1 MGINMCSKK
10 IRNLILCLSL
20 ALSLHAEENTAQE
33 NTTEENMIEENTP
46 KDVPI
51 LLEEKRTQ
59 TLELNE
65 EKKEV
70 AKRVDE
76 KSLLEE
82 IHKKKR
88 QLYMLKGEL
97 HEKNESIL
105 FQRMAKNKSGF
116 FIGVILG
123 DIGVSAHSN
132 ARSYESFEPL
142 NNIQASPLLY
152 GLRSGYQKYFAN
164 GISALR
170 FYGEYLGG
178 AMKGFKSDSLASY
191 QTASLNI
198 DLLMDK
204 PIDKEKRFALG
215 IFGGVGVGWNGMYQN
230 LKEIKG
236 YSQPNAFGLVLN
248 LGVSMTLN
256 LKHRFELAL
265 KMPPLKET
273 SQTFL
278 YYFKSTNIYYISYN
292 YLL

>member
-1 MGINMCSKK
+1 MCSKK
-10 IRNLILCLSL
+10 IINLILCFGFILSL
-20 ALSLHAEENTAQE
+20 NAEENTAQE
-33 NTTEENMIEENTP
+33 NMTEENTP
-46 KDVPI
+46 KDAPI
-51 LLEEKRTQ
+51 LLEEKHSQ
-59 TLELNE
+59 TLEFE
-65 EKKEV
+65 ENKEAKK
-70 AKRVDE
+70 KIDE

-105 FQRMAKNKSGF
+105 FQQMAKNKSGF

-123 DIGVSAHSN
+123 DIGINAHP
-132 ARSYESFEPL
+132 YEKFELL

>member
-1 MGINMCSKK
+1 MCSKK
-10 IRNLILCLSL
+10 IRNLILCFGFILSL
-20 ALSLHAEENTAQE
+20 RAEENTAQE
-33 NTTEENMIEENTP
+33 NTTEENMIKENTP
-46 KDVPI
+46 KDAPI

-59 TLELNE
+59 TLELKE
-65 EKKEV
+65 EKGI
-70 AKRVDE
+70 AKKIDE

-105 FQRMAKNKSGF
+105 FQQMAKNKSGF

-123 DIGVSAHSN
+123 DIGIN
-132 ARSYESFEPL
+132 ANPYEKFEL
-142 NNIQASPLLY
+142 LSNIQASPLLY

-230 LKEIKG
+230 LKEIRG

>member
-1 MGINMCSKK
+1 MCSKK
-10 IRNLILCLSL
+10 IRNFILCFGFI
-20 ALSLHAEENTAQE
+20 LSLHAEESMT
-33 NTTEENMIEENTP
+33 EENTP
-46 KDVPI
+46 KDAPI
-51 LLEEKRTQ
+51 LLEEKRAQ
-59 TLELNE
+59 TLEFE
-65 EKKEV
+65 ENKEV
-70 AKRVDE
+70 KKNIDE

-97 HEKNESIL
+97 HEKNESLL
-105 FQRMAKNKSGF
+105 FQQMAKSKSGF

-123 DIGVSAHSN
+123 DIGVSAHS
-132 ARSYESFEPL
+132 YEKFEL
-142 NNIQASPLLY
+142 LSNIQASPLLY

>member
-1 MGINMCSKK
+1 M
-10 IRNLILCLSL
+10 LSL
-20 ALSLHAEENTAQE
+20 CAEENIAKENMTE
-33 NTTEENMIEENTP
+33 TNTTEENTP
-46 KDVPI
+46 KDAPI
-51 LLEEKRTQ
+51 LLEEKRVR
-59 TLELNE
+59 TLELKE
-65 EKKEV
+65 ENEV
-70 AKRVDE
+70 AKKINE

-105 FQRMAKNKSGF
+105 FQQMAKNKSGF

-123 DIGVSAHSN
+123 DIGIN
-132 ARSYESFEPL
+132 ANPYEKFEL
-142 NNIQASPLLY
+142 LSNIQASPLLY

-230 LKEIKG
+230 LKEIRG

>member
-10 IRNLILCLSL
+10 IRNFILCFGFI
-20 ALSLHAEENTAQE
+20 LSLHAEENTAQE
-33 NTTEENMIEENTP
+33 NTTEENLIKENTP
-46 KDVPI
+46 KDAPI
-51 LLEEKRTQ
+51 LLEEKRAQ
-59 TLELNE
+59 TLEFE
-65 EKKEV
+65 ENKEV
-70 AKRVDE
+70 KKNIDE

-97 HEKNESIL
+97 HEKNESLL
-105 FQRMAKNKSGF
+105 FQQMAKNKSGF

-123 DIGVSAHSN
+123 DIGIN
-132 ARSYESFEPL
+132 ANPYEKFEL
-142 NNIQASPLLY
+142 LSNIQASPLLY

>member
-1 MGINMCSKK
+1 MCSKK
-10 IRNLILCLSL
+10 IRNLILCFGFMLG
-20 ALSLHAEENTAQE
+20 LHAEENTAQE
-33 NTTEENMIEENTP
+33 SMTEENTP
-46 KDVPI
+46 KDAPI
-51 LLEEKRTQ
+51 LLEEKRAQ
-59 TLELNE
+59 TLEFE
-65 EKKEV
+65 ENKEAKKNI
-70 AKRVDE
+70 DE

-97 HEKNESIL
+97 HEKNESLL
-105 FQRMAKNKSGF
+105 FQQMAKNKSGF

-123 DIGVSAHSN
+123 DIGVSAHS
-132 ARSYESFEPL
+132 YEKFEL
-142 NNIQASPLLY
+142 LSNIQASPLLY

>member
-1 MGINMCSKK
+1 MCSKK
-10 IRNLILCLSL
+10 IRNLILCFGFILG
-20 ALSLHAEENTAQE
+20 LHAEENTAQE
-33 NTTEENMIEENTP
+33 SMTEENMIKENTS
-46 KDVPI
+46 KDAPI
-51 LLEEKRTQ
+51 LLEEKHTQ
-59 TLELNE
+59 TLEFE
-65 EKKEV
+65 ENKEAKKNI
-70 AKRVDE
+70 DE

-116 FIGVILG
+116 FIGAILG
-123 DIGVSAHSN
+123 DIGINAHP
-132 ARSYESFEPL
+132 YEKFELL

>member
-1 MGINMCSKK
+1 MCSKK
-10 IRNLILCLSL
+10 IRNLILCFGFI
-20 ALSLHAEENTAQE
+20 LSLHAEESM
-33 NTTEENMIEENTP
+33 TEENMIEENTP
-46 KDVPI
+46 KDAPI
-51 LLEEKRTQ
+51 LLEEKRAQ
-59 TLELNE
+59 TLEFEE
-65 EKKEV
+65 EKGT
-70 AKRVDE
+70 AKKIDE

-123 DIGVSAHSN
+123 DIGVSAHS
-132 ARSYESFEPL
+132 YEKFEL
-142 NNIQASPLLY
+142 LSNIQASPLLY

>member
-10 IRNLILCLSL
+10 IRNLILCFGFMLG
-20 ALSLHAEENTAQE
+20 LHAEENTTQE
-33 NTTEENMIEENTP
+33 SMTEENMIKENPP
-46 KDVPI
+46 KDAPI
-51 LLEEKRTQ
+51 LLEEKRAQ
-59 TLELNE
+59 TLEFE
-65 EKKEV
+65 ENKEV
-70 AKRVDE
+70 KKNIDE

-97 HEKNESIL
+97 HEKNESLL
-105 FQRMAKNKSGF
+105 FQQMAKSKSGF

-123 DIGVSAHSN
+123 DIGVSTH
-132 ARSYESFEPL
+132 SYEKFEL
-142 NNIQASPLLY
+142 LSNIQASPLLY

>member
-1 MGINMCSKK
+1 MCSKK
-10 IRNLILCLSL
+10 IRNFILCFGFI
-20 ALSLHAEENTAQE
+20 LSLHAEENTAQE

-46 KDVPI
+46 KDAPI
-51 LLEEKRTQ
+51 LLEEKRAQ

-70 AKRVDE
+70 VKSVDE

-123 DIGVSAHSN
+123 DIGVNAHP
-132 ARSYESFEPL
+132 YEKFEFL
-142 NNIQASPLLY
+142 SGIQASPLLY

-230 LKEIKG
+230 LKEVKG

>member
-1 MGINMCSKK
+1 M
-10 IRNLILCLSL
+10 R
-20 ALSLHAEENTAQE
+20 AEENITKE
-33 NTTEENMIEENTP
+33 NMTETNTTEENTP
-46 KDVPI
+46 KDAPI

-59 TLELNE
+59 TLEFKE
-65 EKKEV
+65 EKGI
-70 AKRVDE
+70 AKKIDE

-105 FQRMAKNKSGF
+105 FQQMAKNKSGF

-123 DIGVSAHSN
+123 DIGIN
-132 ARSYESFEPL
+132 ANPYEKFEL
-142 NNIQASPLLY
+142 LSNIQASPLLY

-230 LKEIKG
+230 LKEIRG

>member
-1 MGINMCSKK
+1 MCSKK
-10 IRNLILCLSL
+10 IRNFILCFGFI
-20 ALSLHAEENTAQE
+20 LSLHAEENAAQE
-33 NTTEENMIEENTP
+33 NTTD
-46 KDVPI
+46 KDAPI
-51 LLEEKRTQ
+51 LLEEKHVQ
-59 TLELNE
+59 TLEFKE
-65 EKKEV
+65 EKGI
-70 AKRVDE
+70 AKKIDE

-97 HEKNESIL
+97 HEKNESLL
-105 FQRMAKNKSGF
+105 FQQMAKSKSGF

-123 DIGVSAHSN
+123 DIGVSAHP
-132 ARSYESFEPL
+132 YEKFEFL
-142 NNIQASPLLY
+142 SNIQASPLLY

-230 LKEIKG
+230 LKEVKG

>member
-1 MGINMCSKK
+1 MCSKK
-10 IRNLILCLSL
+10 IRNLILCFGFI
-20 ALSLHAEENTAQE
+20 LSLHAEENTAQE
-33 NTTEENMIEENTP
+33 NTTEENMIKENTP
-46 KDVPI
+46 KDAPI
-51 LLEEKRTQ
+51 LLEEKRAQ
-59 TLELNE
+59 TLEFE
-65 EKKEV
+65 ENKEAKKNI
-70 AKRVDE
+70 DE

-97 HEKNESIL
+97 HEKNESLL
-105 FQRMAKNKSGF
+105 FQQMAKSKSGF
-116 FIGVILG
+116 FIGAILG
-123 DIGVSAHSN
+123 DIGVSAHP
-132 ARSYESFEPL
+132 YEKFEFL
-142 NNIQASPLLY
+142 SNIQASPLLY

>member
-10 IRNLILCLSL
+10 IRNLILCFGFILSL
-20 ALSLHAEENTAQE
+20 RAEENTAQE
-33 NTTEENMIEENTP
+33 NMTEENTP
-46 KDVPI
+46 KDAPI
-51 LLEEKRTQ
+51 LLEEKRAQ
-59 TLELNE
+59 TLKFEE
-65 EKKEV
+65 EKE
-70 AKRVDE
+70 AKKNIDE

-123 DIGVSAHSN
+123 DIGINAHP
-132 ARSYESFEPL
+132 YEKFELL

>member
-1 MGINMCSKK
+1 MCSKK

-46 KDVPI
+46 KDAPI
-51 LLEEKRTQ
+51 LLEEKRAQ
-59 TLELNE
+59 TLEFE
-65 EKKEV
+65 ENKEAKKNI
-70 AKRVDE
+70 DE

-123 DIGVSAHSN
+123 DIGVSAHS
-132 ARSYESFEPL
+132 YEKFEL
-142 NNIQASPLLY
+142 LSNIQASPLLY

>member
-1 MGINMCSKK
+1 MCSKK
-10 IRNLILCLSL
+10 IRNFILCFGFILGL
-20 ALSLHAEENTAQE
+20 NAEENTAQE
-33 NTTEENMIEENTP
+33 NMTEENTP
-46 KDVPI
+46 KDAPI
-51 LLEEKRTQ
+51 LLEEKRAQ
-59 TLELNE
+59 TLEFE
-65 EKKEV
+65 ENKEAKK
-70 AKRVDE
+70 KIDE

-105 FQRMAKNKSGF
+105 FQQMAKNKSGF

-123 DIGVSAHSN
+123 DIGVSAHS
-132 ARSYESFEPL
+132 YEKFEPL
-142 NNIQASPLLY
+142 SNIQASPLLY

>member
-1 MGINMCSKK
+1 MCSKK
-10 IRNLILCLSL
+10 IRNLILCLSFM
-20 ALSLHAEENTAQE
+20 LSLCAEENIAKENMTE
-33 NTTEENMIEENTP
+33 TNTTEENTP
-46 KDVPI
+46 KDASI
-51 LLEEKRTQ
+51 LLEEKRAK
-59 TLELNE
+59 TLELKE
-65 EKKEV
+65 ENEV
-70 AKRVDE
+70 AKKIDE

-105 FQRMAKNKSGF
+105 FQQMAKSKSGF

-123 DIGVSAHSN
+123 DIGIN
-132 ARSYESFEPL
+132 ANPYEKFEPL
-142 NNIQASPLLY
+142 SNIQASPLLY

-230 LKEIKG
+230 LKEIRG

>member
-1 MGINMCSKK
+1 MCSKK
-10 IRNLILCLSL
+10 IRNLILCFGFILGL
-20 ALSLHAEENTAQE
+20 RAEENTAQE
-33 NTTEENMIEENTP
+33 NMTEENTP
-46 KDVPI
+46 KDAPI
-51 LLEEKRTQ
+51 LLEEKRAQ
-59 TLELNE
+59 TLEFE
-65 EKKEV
+65 ENKEAKK
-70 AKRVDE
+70 KIDE

-105 FQRMAKNKSGF
+105 FQQMAKNKSGF

-123 DIGVSAHSN
+123 DIGINAHPN
-132 ARSYESFEPL
+132 ARSYESFEPSS
-142 NNIQASPLLY
+142 NIQASPLLY

-178 AMKGFKSDSLASY
+178 AMKGFKSDSLVSY

>member
-1 MGINMCSKK
+1 MCSKK
-10 IRNLILCLSL
+10 IRNLILCFGFI
-20 ALSLHAEENTAQE
+20 LSLHAEENITKE
-33 NTTEENMIEENTP
+33 SMTETNTTEENTP
-46 KDVPI
+46 KDAPI
-51 LLEEKRTQ
+51 LLEEKRAQ
-59 TLELNE
+59 TLEFKE
-65 EKKEV
+65 EKGI
-70 AKRVDE
+70 AKKIDE

-105 FQRMAKNKSGF
+105 FQQMAKNKSGF

-123 DIGVSAHSN
+123 DIGVN
-132 ARSYESFEPL
+132 ANPYEKFEPL
-142 NNIQASPLLY
+142 SNIQASPLLY

-230 LKEIKG
+230 LKEIRG

>member
-1 MGINMCSKK
+1 MCSKK
-10 IRNLILCLSL
+10 IRNFILCFGFILGL
-20 ALSLHAEENTAQE
+20 NAEENTAQE
-33 NTTEENMIEENTP
+33 NMTEENTP
-46 KDVPI
+46 KDAPV
-51 LLEEKRTQ
+51 LLEEKRAQ
-59 TLELNE
+59 TLEFE
-65 EKKEV
+65 ENKEAKK
-70 AKRVDE
+70 KIDE

-123 DIGVSAHSN
+123 DIGINAHS
-132 ARSYESFEPL
+132 YEKFELL

>member
-1 MGINMCSKK
+1 MCSKK
-10 IRNLILCLSL
+10 IRNLILCFGFILGL
-20 ALSLHAEENTAQE
+20 RAEENTAQE
-33 NTTEENMIEENTP
+33 SMTEENTSRDAP
-46 KDVPI
+46 V

-59 TLELNE
+59 TLKLEE
-65 EKKEV
+65 EKE
-70 AKRVDE
+70 AKKNMDE

-105 FQRMAKNKSGF
+105 FQQMAKNKSGF

-123 DIGVSAHSN
+123 DIGVSAHS
-132 ARSYESFEPL
+132 YEKFEPL
-142 NNIQASPLLY
+142 SNIQASPLLY

-230 LKEIKG
+230 LKEVKG

>member
-1 MGINMCSKK
+1 MCSKK

-20 ALSLHAEENTAQE
+20 ILSLHAEENTE
-33 NTTEENMIEENTP
+33 NMTEANATEENTS
-46 KDVPI
+46 KDAPI
-51 LLEEKRTQ
+51 LLEEKRAQ
-59 TLELNE
+59 TLELKE

-70 AKRVDE
+70 AKSVDE

-97 HEKNESIL
+97 HEKNEAIL
-105 FQRMAKNKSGF
+105 FQQMAKTKSGF
-116 FIGVILG
+116 FIGAILG
-123 DIGVSAHSN
+123 DIGINAHP
-132 ARSYESFEPL
+132 YEKFEL
-142 NNIQASPLLY
+142 LSGIQASPLLY

-164 GISALR
+164 GISGLR

>member
-1 MGINMCSKK
+1 MCSKK
-10 IRNLILCLSL
+10 IRNFILCFGFILGL
-20 ALSLHAEENTAQE
+20 NAEENTAQE
-33 NTTEENMIEENTP
+33 NMTEENTP
-46 KDVPI
+46 KDAPI
-51 LLEEKRTQ
+51 LLEEKHAQ
-59 TLELNE
+59 TLEFE
-65 EKKEV
+65 ENKEAKK
-70 AKRVDE
+70 KIDE

-105 FQRMAKNKSGF
+105 FQQMAKNKSGF

-123 DIGVSAHSN
+123 DIGVSAHS
-132 ARSYESFEPL
+132 YEKFEPL
-142 NNIQASPLLY
+142 SNIQASPLLY

-178 AMKGFKSDSLASY
+178 AMKGFKNDSLASY

>member
-1 MGINMCSKK
+1 MCSKK
-10 IRNLILCLSL
+10 IKNLILCLSFVFN
-20 ALSLHAEENTAQE
+20 LHAEENIT
-33 NTTEENMIEENTP
+33 
-46 KDVPI
+46 KDKDAPI
-51 LLEEKRTQ
+51 LLEEKHPQ

-70 AKRVDE
+70 AKSVDE

-97 HEKNESIL
+97 HEKNEAIL
-105 FQRMAKNKSGF
+105 FQQMAKTKSGF
-116 FIGVILG
+116 FVGAILG
-123 DIGVSAHSN
+123 GMGINAHPNAHSYDN
-132 ARSYESFEPL
+132 F
-142 NNIQASPLLY
+142 NITGGIQAYPLLY

-164 GISALR
+164 GISGLR
-170 FYGEYLGG
+170 LYGEYLGG
-178 AMKGFKSDSLASY
+178 AMKGFQSDSLASY
-191 QTASLNI
+191 QTASLNL

>member
-10 IRNLILCLSL
+10 IRNLILCFGFI
-20 ALSLHAEENTAQE
+20 LSLHAEESM
-33 NTTEENMIEENTP
+33 TEENMIEENTP
-46 KDVPI
+46 KDAPI
-51 LLEEKRTQ
+51 LLEEKRAQ
-59 TLELNE
+59 TLEFE
-65 EKKEV
+65 ENKEV
-70 AKRVDE
+70 KKNIDE

-97 HEKNESIL
+97 HEKNEAIL
-105 FQRMAKNKSGF
+105 FQQMAKNKSGF

-123 DIGVSAHSN
+123 DIGVSAHS
-132 ARSYESFEPL
+132 YEKFEPL
-142 NNIQASPLLY
+142 SNIQASPLLY

-230 LKEIKG
+230 LKEIRG

>member
-10 IRNLILCLSL
+10 IRNLILCFGFMLG
-20 ALSLHAEENTAQE
+20 LHAEENTAQE
-33 NTTEENMIEENTP
+33 SMTEENTP
-46 KDVPI
+46 KDAPI

-59 TLELNE
+59 TLEFEE
-65 EKKEV
+65 EKGT
-70 AKRVDE
+70 AKKIDE

-97 HEKNESIL
+97 HEKNESLL
-105 FQRMAKNKSGF
+105 FQQMAKNKSGF

-123 DIGVSAHSN
+123 DIGVSAHS
-132 ARSYESFEPL
+132 YEKFEPL
-142 NNIQASPLLY
+142 SNIQASPLLY

>member
-10 IRNLILCLSL
+10 IRNLILCFGFI
-20 ALSLHAEENTAQE
+20 LSLHAEESM
-33 NTTEENMIEENTP
+33 TEENMIEENTP
-46 KDVPI
+46 KDAPI
-51 LLEEKRTQ
+51 LLEEKRAQ
-59 TLELNE
+59 TLEFE
-65 EKKEV
+65 ENKEV
-70 AKRVDE
+70 KKNIDE

-97 HEKNESIL
+97 HEKNESLL
-105 FQRMAKNKSGF
+105 FQQMAKSKSGF

-123 DIGVSAHSN
+123 DIGVSAHS
-132 ARSYESFEPL
+132 YEKFEPL
-142 NNIQASPLLY
+142 SNIQASPLLY

>member
-1 MGINMCSKK
+1 MCSKK
-10 IRNLILCLSL
+10 IRNLILCFGFI
-20 ALSLHAEENTAQE
+20 LSLHAEENTAQE
-33 NTTEENMIEENTP
+33 NMTEENTP
-46 KDVPI
+46 KDAPI
-51 LLEEKRTQ
+51 LLEEKRAQ
-59 TLELNE
+59 TLEFE
-65 EKKEV
+65 EKKE
-70 AKRVDE
+70 AKKKIDE

-123 DIGVSAHSN
+123 DIGINAHP
-132 ARSYESFEPL
+132 YEKFELL

>member
-1 MGINMCSKK
+1 MCFKK
-10 IRNLILCLSL
+10 IRNFILCFGFMLG
-20 ALSLHAEENTAQE
+20 LHAEENTAQE
-33 NTTEENMIEENTP
+33 SMTEENMLKENPP
-46 KDVPI
+46 KDAPI
-51 LLEEKRTQ
+51 LLEEKRAQ
-59 TLELNE
+59 TLEFE
-65 EKKEV
+65 ENKEAKKNI
-70 AKRVDE
+70 DE

-123 DIGVSAHSN
+123 DIGINAHP
-132 ARSYESFEPL
+132 YEKFELL

-236 YSQPNAFGLVLN
+236 YSQPSAFGLVLN

>member
-1 MGINMCSKK
+1 MCFKK
-10 IRNLILCLSL
+10 IRNLILCFGFILSL
-20 ALSLHAEENTAQE
+20 RAEENTAQE
-33 NTTEENMIEENTP
+33 NMTEENTSR
-46 KDVPI
+46 DAPI
-51 LLEEKRTQ
+51 LLEEKRAQ
-59 TLELNE
+59 TLEFE
-65 EKKEV
+65 EKKE
-70 AKRVDE
+70 AKKNMDE

-123 DIGVSAHSN
+123 DIGINAHP
-132 ARSYESFEPL
+132 YEKFELL

>member
-1 MGINMCSKK
+1 MCSKK
-10 IRNLILCLSL
+10 IRNFILCFGFI
-20 ALSLHAEENTAQE
+20 LSLHAEENTAQE
-33 NTTEENMIEENTP
+33 NTTEENTP
-46 KDVPI
+46 KDAPI

-59 TLELNE
+59 TLEFE
-65 EKKEV
+65 ENKEV
-70 AKRVDE
+70 KKNIDE

-97 HEKNESIL
+97 HEKNESLL
-105 FQRMAKNKSGF
+105 FQQMAKSKSGF

-123 DIGVSAHSN
+123 DIGVSAHS
-132 ARSYESFEPL
+132 YEKFEPL
-142 NNIQASPLLY
+142 SNIQASPLLY

-178 AMKGFKSDSLASY
+178 AMKGFKGDSLASY

>member
-1 MGINMCSKK
+1 MCSKK
-10 IRNLILCLSL
+10 IRNLILCFGFILSL
-20 ALSLHAEENTAQE
+20 SAEENTTQE
-33 NTTEENMIEENTP
+33 NTTEENPP
-46 KDVPI
+46 KDAPI
-51 LLEEKRTQ
+51 LLEEKRAQ
-59 TLELNE
+59 TLEFE
-65 EKKEV
+65 ENKEV
-70 AKRVDE
+70 KKNIDE

-97 HEKNESIL
+97 HEKNESLL
-105 FQRMAKNKSGF
+105 FQQMAKSKSGF

-123 DIGVSAHSN
+123 DIGVSAHS
-132 ARSYESFEPL
+132 YEKFEPL
-142 NNIQASPLLY
+142 SNIQASPLLY

>member
-1 MGINMCSKK
+1 MCSKK

-70 AKRVDE
+70 AKSVDE

>member
-1 MGINMCSKK
+1 MCSKK

-20 ALSLHAEENTAQE
+20 VLSLHAEETTENMTEA
-33 NTTEENMIEENTP
+33 NTTEENIS
-46 KDVPI
+46 KDAPI
-51 LLEEKRTQ
+51 LLEEKRAQ

-70 AKRVDE
+70 TKSVDE

-97 HEKNESIL
+97 HEKNEAIL
-105 FQRMAKNKSGF
+105 FQQMAKTKSGF

-123 DIGVSAHSN
+123 DIGINAHP
-132 ARSYESFEPL
+132 YEKFEL
-142 NNIQASPLLY
+142 LSGIQASPLLY

>member
-1 MGINMCSKK
+1 MCSKK

-20 ALSLHAEENTAQE
+20 ILSLHAEETTE
-33 NTTEENMIEENTP
+33 NMTEANATEENIS
-46 KDVPI
+46 KDAPI
-51 LLEEKRTQ
+51 LLEEKRAQ
-59 TLELNE
+59 TLELKE

-70 AKRVDE
+70 TKSVDE

-97 HEKNESIL
+97 HEKNEAIL
-105 FQRMAKNKSGF
+105 FQQMAKTKSGF
-116 FIGVILG
+116 FIGAILG
-123 DIGVSAHSN
+123 DIGINAHP
-132 ARSYESFEPL
+132 YEKFEL
-142 NNIQASPLLY
+142 LSGIQASPLLY

>member
-1 MGINMCSKK
+1 MCSKK
-10 IRNLILCLSL
+10 IRNLILCFGFILGL
-20 ALSLHAEENTAQE
+20 RAEENTAQE
-33 NTTEENMIEENTP
+33 NMTEENTP
-46 KDVPI
+46 KDAPI
-51 LLEEKRTQ
+51 LLEEKRAQ
-59 TLELNE
+59 TLKLEE
-65 EKKEV
+65 EKE
-70 AKRVDE
+70 AKKNIDE

-97 HEKNESIL
+97 HEKNESLL
-105 FQRMAKNKSGF
+105 FQQMAKNKSGF

-123 DIGVSAHSN
+123 DIGVSAHS
-132 ARSYESFEPL
+132 YEKFEL
-142 NNIQASPLLY
+142 LSNIQASPLLY

>member
-1 MGINMCSKK
+1 MCSKK
-10 IRNLILCLSL
+10 IRNLILCFGFMLG
-20 ALSLHAEENTAQE
+20 LHAEENTAQE
-33 NTTEENMIEENTP
+33 SMTEENMIKENTP
-46 KDVPI
+46 KDAPI
-51 LLEEKRTQ
+51 LLEEKRAQ
-59 TLELNE
+59 TLEF
-65 EKKEV
+65 EKNKE
-70 AKRVDE
+70 AKKKIDE

-123 DIGVSAHSN
+123 DIGINAHP
-132 ARSYESFEPL
+132 YEKFEL
-142 NNIQASPLLY
+142 LSNIQASPLLY

-230 LKEIKG
+230 LKEVKG

>member
-1 MGINMCSKK
+1 MCSKK
-10 IRNLILCLSL
+10 IRNLILCFGFMLG
-20 ALSLHAEENTAQE
+20 LHAAENTAQE
-33 NTTEENMIEENTP
+33 SMTEEN
-46 KDVPI
+46 
-51 LLEEKRTQ
+51 
-59 TLELNE
+59 
-65 EKKEV
+65 KEV
-70 AKRVDE
+70 KKNIDE

-97 HEKNESIL
+97 HEKNESLL
-105 FQRMAKNKSGF
+105 FQQMAKNKSGF

-123 DIGVSAHSN
+123 DIGVSAHS
-132 ARSYESFEPL
+132 YEKFEL
-142 NNIQASPLLY
+142 LSNIQASPLLY

-230 LKEIKG
+230 LKEVKG
-236 YSQPNAFGLVLN
+236 YLQPNAFGLVLN

>member
-1 MGINMCSKK
+1 MCSKK
-10 IRNLILCLSL
+10 IRNLILCFGFMLG
-20 ALSLHAEENTAQE
+20 LHAEENTAQE
-33 NTTEENMIEENTP
+33 SMTEENMIKENIS
-46 KDVPI
+46 KDAPI
-51 LLEEKRTQ
+51 LLEEKRAQ
-59 TLELNE
+59 TLEFEE
-65 EKKEV
+65 EKGT
-70 AKRVDE
+70 AKKIDE

-97 HEKNESIL
+97 HEKNESLL
-105 FQRMAKNKSGF
+105 FQQMAKNKSGF

-123 DIGVSAHSN
+123 DIGINAHPN
-132 ARSYESFEPL
+132 EKFEL
-142 NNIQASPLLY
+142 LSNIQASPLLY